1 MTIRG
6 ICPECG
12 LSAELAAFVTQ
23 GEHNQALAA
32 ALEIPAILGPR
43 VVRYLGLHRPPSRA
57 LAGAKAVR
65 LLTELRDVIVSG
77 RIERKGIS
85 RPAPLQAWIA
95 ALDKLLERPPS
106 KLPLSGH
113 GYLFEIVASEAD
125 RLDAE
130 AEKRKE
136 EAVRSG
142 ASAPPSNASPAVR
155 ERSTEDVLAEHKRLA
170 ERRQGGKRQASEKPA
185 GKARGK
191 HSISQLLQGAPRPEE
206 GES

>member
-1 MTIRG
+1 MTLRA

-12 LSAELAAFVTQ
+12 MTADMAAFVTQ
-23 GEHNQALAA
+23 GEHNHALAA

-77 RIERKGIS
+77 QIERKGVT
-85 RPAPLQAWIA
+85 RPAPLKAWIA
-95 ALDKLLERPPS
+95 ALDKILERPPS
-106 KLPLSGH
+106 QLPLSGH
-113 GYLFEIVASEAD
+113 GYLFEVVASEAD

-130 AEKRKE
+130 AEKKKE

-142 ASAPPSNASPAVR
+142 AKPAASNASPAR
-155 ERSTEDVLAEHKRLA
+155 HERTTEDVLAEH
-170 ERRQGGKRQASEKPA
+170 RRMQQGGKARKPQPAEKP
-185 GKARGK
+185 RGPK
-191 HSISQLLQGAPRPEE
+191 PLSELLNDVPTPEDRDHE
-206 GES
+206 